1 MAMTKEKR
9 EKLSTEAVMDKVI
22 EESAEL
28 IQAVCKLKNFG
39 PRPLFEGVQY
49 DNVRDVVTEYKQ
61 LRGFMDVLAKR
72 ITPRRVSRRGAK
84 SG

>member
-61 LRGFMDVLAKR
+61 LRGIHGCACEADNAPTCQPPGR
-72 ITPRRVSRRGAK
+72 
-84 SG
+84 